1 TDVGQYQC
9 VAENEAGTA
18 AKVVT
23 LALQGAPV
31 VTVTP
36 AEVRVHAGQRVL
48 LHCVVS
54 GEPTPSMEWHREGE
68 PLPEGPHARVLPNAT
83 LLLPSVTH
91 RDAGSYSCLARN
103 ALGSAVAHTT
113 LHVQGGCELH
123 QVRGSLVGVIN
134 GHELGVSTLDASVL
148 GDSKSST
155 TTLRSTIRSIPPAIG
170 PLMRV
175 LVTIIAP
182 IYWSLAHASGAA
194 RRGFLLTQGTFQH
207 ESLLQFATGEL
218 LQVTHLTRGADG
230 AGALRLDSVISGSVP
245 ESFGDAVVLLQ
256 DFSERYVQTGAG
268 QLSGGSVQS
277 FLLRDGHLVRA
288 RCNHTIVFDPSVG
301 PQPPRVQHLWAR
313 AITASYDPAK
323 QELRFQLHASLD
335 AGNQRNQCPLGFIPD
350 PGQLYCIDL
359 DECQT
364 LSQCQH
370 ECRNSPGSYRCLCP
384 PGYRL

>member
-9 VAENEAGTA
+9 VAENDAGTA

-23 LALQGAPV
+23 LALQSTPV

-36 AEVRVHAGQRVL
+36 GAVTVHAGQQVL

-54 GEPTPSMEWHREGE
+54 GEPTPSVEWQRDGE
-68 PLPEGPHARVLPNAT
+68 PLPEGPHAHVLPNAT

-91 RDAGSYSCLARN
+91 HDAGSYSCLARN
-103 ALGSAVAHTT
+103 ALGSAAAHAS
-113 LHVQGGCELH
+113 LDVQGGWEPH

-148 GDSKSST
+148 GDSQSGT
-155 TTLRSTIRSIPPAIG
+155 TALRSSIGSIPPALG
-170 PLMRV
+170 PLMQV

-194 RRGFLLTQGTFQH
+194 RSGFLLTQGTFQH

-218 LQVTHLTRGADG
+218 LRVTHLARGADG
-230 AGALRLDSVISGSVP
+230 TGALRLDSVISGSVP

-277 FLLRDGHLVRA
+277 FLRDGRLVRA
-288 RCNHTIVFDPSVG
+288 HCNHTIVFDPPVG
-301 PQPPRVQHLWAR
+301 PQPPRVQHLRAR

-323 QELRFQLHASLD
+323 EELRFQLRASLD
-335 AGNQRNQCPLGFIPD
+335 AGNQANQCPLGFIPD
-350 PGQLYCIDL
+350 PGQRYCIDL

-364 LSQCQH
+364 LKQCQH
-370 ECRNSPGSYRCLCP
+370 ECRNSPGSYHCLCP

>member
-9 VAENEAGTA
+9 VAENDAGTA

-23 LALQGAPV
+23 LVLQSAPV

-36 AEVRVHAGQRVL
+36 AEVRVPAGQPVL

-54 GEPTPSMEWHREGE
+54 GEPTPSVEWQRDGE

-83 LLLPSVTH
+83 LFLPSVTH
-91 RDAGSYSCLARN
+91 RDAGSYSCLARS
-103 ALGSAVAHTT
+103 ALGSAAARSS
-113 LHVQGGCELH
+113 LDVQGGWELH

-134 GHELGVSTLDASVL
+134 GHELGVSSLDASVL
-148 GDSKSST
+148 GDPQSST
-155 TTLRSTIRSIPPAIG
+155 ALRSSVGSIPPAIG

-175 LVTIIAP
+175 LVTIMAP

-194 RRGFLLTQGTFQH
+194 QSGFLLTQGTFQH

-218 LQVTHLTRGADG
+218 LRVTHLARGADG
-230 AGALRLDSVISGSVP
+230 AGALQMNSVISGSVP
-245 ESFGDAVVLLQ
+245 ESFGDAVVLLK
-256 DFSERYVQTGAG
+256 DFSERYVRTGAG
-268 QLSGGSVQS
+268 QLSGDSVQS
-277 FLLRDGHLVRA
+277 FLRGGHLIHA
-288 RCNHTIVFDPSVG
+288 HCNHTIVFDPPVG
-301 PQPPRVQHLWAR
+301 PQPPRVQHLRAR

-323 QELRFQLHASLD
+323 QQLQFQLRASLD
-335 AGNQRNQCPLGFIPD
+335 AGNQGNQCPLGFIPD

-364 LSQCQH
+364 LNQCQH
-370 ECRNSPGSYRCLCP
+370 ECRNSLGSYRCLCP
-384 PGYRL
+384 TGYRL

>member
-1 TDVGQYQC
+1 TDAGRYQC
-9 VAENEAGTA
+9 VAENDAGTA

-23 LALQGAPV
+23 LALQSAPV

-36 AEVRVHAGQRVL
+36 GAVTAHAGQRVL

-54 GEPTPSMEWHREGE
+54 GEPTPSVEWQRDGE

-83 LLLPSVTH
+83 LLLPSVTP
-91 RDAGSYSCLARN
+91 RDTGSYSCLARN
-103 ALGSAVAHTT
+103 ALGSAVAHTS
-113 LHVQGGCELH
+113 LDVQGELH
-123 QVRGSLVGVIN
+123 QVQGSLVGVIN
-134 GHELGVSTLDASVL
+134 GHELGVSALDASVL
-148 GDSKSST
+148 GDPHSST
-155 TTLRSTIRSIPPAIG
+155 SALRSSIGSIPPAIG

-175 LVTIIAP
+175 LVTTIAP
-182 IYWSLAHASGAA
+182 VYWSLAHASGAA
-194 RRGFLLTQGTFQH
+194 RSGFLLTQGAFQH

-218 LQVTHLTRGADG
+218 LRVTHLARGVDG

-277 FLLRDGHLVRA
+277 FLRDGRLVHA
-288 RCNHTIVFDPSVG
+288 HCNHTIVFDPPAG
-301 PQPPRVQHLWAR
+301 PQPPRVQHLRAR

-323 QELRFQLHASLD
+323 EELRFQLRASLD
-335 AGNQRNQCPLGFIPD
+335 AGADRDQCPLGFIPD

-364 LSQCQH
+364 LNQCQH